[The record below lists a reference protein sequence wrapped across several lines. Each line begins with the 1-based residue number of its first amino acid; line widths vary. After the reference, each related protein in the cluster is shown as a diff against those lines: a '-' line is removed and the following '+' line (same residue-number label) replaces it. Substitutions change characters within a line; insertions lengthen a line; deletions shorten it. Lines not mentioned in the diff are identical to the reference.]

1 MLCEQVLGKLHDFD
15 TTGKTIEYV
24 DIEWHEAFKKIHKK
38 ITDKGTEVGIRMDD
52 SILARG
58 LYQDDVIY
66 ADNEKLVVINTP
78 PCEVIRVSLTP
89 GHEKMSAKVCYE
101 IGNRHAPLFWGEN
114 DTFITI
120 YNEPMLVML
129 QKIHGVQAEK
139 EVLKLDFD
147 KRISA
152 SIHNHPNELLW
163 RFFMSEKQF
172 YLLQVND
179 ALFPIG
185 GYSHSQGLETYIQ
198 RGIVH
203 DVDTAREYITHK
215 IKWNLAYTELLAAR
229 LAYEAAEKKDLKE
242 LLYLEELLEA
252 SRIPMEQREAARKM
266 GSRFAKT
273 IEKLGLSISENGI
286 FREYLDAR
294 KGKAVNHC
302 CIYGV
307 FCAEMQIPLE
317 KALTHYLYAQTSAIV
332 TNCVKTIPLS
342 QTSGQQLLSGCY
354 GEFDEI
360 LKDVMTRSE
369 EDMCLSAPGFDIRGI
384 QHEKLYS
391 RLYMS

>member
-1 MLCEQVLGKLHDFD
+1 
-15 TTGKTIEYV
+15 
-24 DIEWHEAFKKIHKK
+24 
-38 ITDKGTEVGIRMDD
+38 
-52 SILARG
+52 
-58 LYQDDVIY
+58 
-66 ADNEKLVVINTP
+66 
-78 PCEVIRVSLTP
+78 
-89 GHEKMSAKVCYE
+89 
-101 IGNRHAPLFWGEN
+101 
-114 DTFITI
+114 
-120 YNEPMLVML
+120 
-129 QKIHGVQAEK
+129 
-139 EVLKLDFD
+139 
-147 KRISA
+147 
-152 SIHNHPNELLW
+152 
-163 RFFMSEKQF
+163 MSEKQF

-203 DVDTAREYITHK
+203 DADTAREYITHK

-229 LAYEAAEKKDLKE
+229 LAYEAAEKKDLQE

-252 SRIPMEQREAARKM
+252 SRIPMEQREAARKK

-273 IEKLGLSISENGI
+273 IEKLGLSISETGI

-317 KALTHYLYAQTSAIV
+317 EALTHYLYAQTSAIV

-360 LKDVMTRSE
+360 LKDIMRDVSGMKIGVAIVVATIGGSLVKGLLDLESFGWSMEIQSFVM
-369 EDMCLSAPGFDIRGI
+369 LAISACVFFGI
-384 QHEKLYS
+384 YGVVLLMTKEKLVWEIVGNYIEKK
-391 RLYMS
+391 

>member
-1 MLCEQVLGKLHDFD
+1 
-15 TTGKTIEYV
+15 
-24 DIEWHEAFKKIHKK
+24 
-38 ITDKGTEVGIRMDD
+38 
-52 SILARG
+52 
-58 LYQDDVIY
+58 
-66 ADNEKLVVINTP
+66 
-78 PCEVIRVSLTP
+78 
-89 GHEKMSAKVCYE
+89 
-101 IGNRHAPLFWGEN
+101 
-114 DTFITI
+114 
-120 YNEPMLVML
+120 
-129 QKIHGVQAEK
+129 
-139 EVLKLDFD
+139 
-147 KRISA
+147 
-152 SIHNHPNELLW
+152 
-163 RFFMSEKQF
+163 MSEKQF

-203 DVDTAREYITHK
+203 DADTAREYITHK

-229 LAYEAAEKKDLKE
+229 LAYEAAEKKDLQE

-273 IEKLGLSISENGI
+273 IEKLGLSISETGI

-317 KALTHYLYAQTSAIV
+317 EALTHYLYAQTSAIV

-360 LKDVMTRSE
+360 LKDVMNRSE
-369 EDMCLSAPGFDIRGI
+369 EDLCLSAPGFDIRGI

-391 RLYMS
+391 AITFISAISAAIAVLNFRFSMSSVTFLIVLWNAFSISGRIASPSATMFWRFQKRSINRRQPLMPALLHGAAFSKSPINISYMRIVSAPYSLTMSSGLTTLPRDLLIFSPFSPRIMPWLVRFAFNIREIAQIMDISEGAVQKRLARARGKLRQDLQESEAWT

>member
-1 MLCEQVLGKLHDFD
+1 
-15 TTGKTIEYV
+15 
-24 DIEWHEAFKKIHKK
+24 
-38 ITDKGTEVGIRMDD
+38 
-52 SILARG
+52 
-58 LYQDDVIY
+58 
-66 ADNEKLVVINTP
+66 
-78 PCEVIRVSLTP
+78 
-89 GHEKMSAKVCYE
+89 
-101 IGNRHAPLFWGEN
+101 
-114 DTFITI
+114 
-120 YNEPMLVML
+120 
-129 QKIHGVQAEK
+129 
-139 EVLKLDFD
+139 
-147 KRISA
+147 
-152 SIHNHPNELLW
+152 
-163 RFFMSEKQF
+163 MSEKQF

-203 DVDTAREYITHK
+203 NVDTAREYITHK
-215 IKWNLAYTELLAAR
+215 IKWNLAYT
-229 LAYEAAEKKDLKE
+229 
-242 LLYLEELLEA
+242 ELLEA

-273 IEKLGLSISENGI
+273 IEKLGLSIGETGI

-317 KALTHYLYAQTSAIV
+317 EALTHYLYAQTSAIV

-360 LKDVMTRSE
+360 LKDVMNRSE
-369 EDMCLSAPGFDIRGI
+369 EDLCLSAPGFDIRGI

>member
-1 MLCEQVLGKLHDFD
+1 
-15 TTGKTIEYV
+15 
-24 DIEWHEAFKKIHKK
+24 
-38 ITDKGTEVGIRMDD
+38 
-52 SILARG
+52 
-58 LYQDDVIY
+58 
-66 ADNEKLVVINTP
+66 
-78 PCEVIRVSLTP
+78 
-89 GHEKMSAKVCYE
+89 
-101 IGNRHAPLFWGEN
+101 
-114 DTFITI
+114 
-120 YNEPMLVML
+120 
-129 QKIHGVQAEK
+129 
-139 EVLKLDFD
+139 
-147 KRISA
+147 
-152 SIHNHPNELLW
+152 
-163 RFFMSEKQF
+163 MSEKQF

-203 DVDTAREYITHK
+203 NVDTAREYITHK

-229 LAYEAAEKKDLKE
+229 LAYEAAEKKDLQE

-273 IEKLGLSISENGI
+273 IEKLGLSISETGI

-317 KALTHYLYAQTSAIV
+317 EALTHYLYAQTSAIV
-332 TNCVKTIPLS
+332 TNCVIPNSSYDIYSLEYNFSCWIPLIS
-342 QTSGQQLLSGCY
+342 NPGAERHKSSSLLFMTSFNIS
-354 GEFDEI
+354 
-360 LKDVMTRSE
+360 SN
-369 EDMCLSAPGFDIRGI
+369 SP
-384 QHEKLYS
+384 
-391 RLYMS
+391 

>member
-1 MLCEQVLGKLHDFD
+1 
-15 TTGKTIEYV
+15 
-24 DIEWHEAFKKIHKK
+24 
-38 ITDKGTEVGIRMDD
+38 
-52 SILARG
+52 
-58 LYQDDVIY
+58 
-66 ADNEKLVVINTP
+66 
-78 PCEVIRVSLTP
+78 
-89 GHEKMSAKVCYE
+89 
-101 IGNRHAPLFWGEN
+101 
-114 DTFITI
+114 
-120 YNEPMLVML
+120 
-129 QKIHGVQAEK
+129 
-139 EVLKLDFD
+139 
-147 KRISA
+147 
-152 SIHNHPNELLW
+152 
-163 RFFMSEKQF
+163 MSEKQF

-203 DVDTAREYITHK
+203 NVDTAREYITHK
-215 IKWNLAYTELLAAR
+215 IKWNLAYTELLATR
-229 LAYEAAEKKDLKE
+229 LAYEARREKKTCRNFCTWKNFWKHPEFLWN
-242 LLYLEELLEA
+242 
-252 SRIPMEQREAARKM
+252 REKLARKM

-273 IEKLGLSISENGI
+273 IEKLGLSIGETGI

-317 KALTHYLYAQTSAIV
+317 EALTHYLYAQTSAIV

-360 LKDVMTRSE
+360 LKDVMNRSE
-369 EDMCLSAPGFDIRGI
+369 EDLCLSAPGFDIRGI